1 MATAI
6 VQTATS
12 TGACVAATALVT
24 RTSDSMQIICA
35 LMDAIKIIITDFVP
49 GFIIKMSIINH

>member
-35 LMDAIKIIITDFVP
+35 LMDAIKITITDFIP
-49 GFIIKMSIINH
+49 GFTT